1 VKPDVAVLME
11 RVPKPKLE
19 IKDGKFY
26 YALKSLSYRD
36 GDMVYTAFA
45 NGSCSI
51 INLKYFYVGDK

>member
-1 VKPDVAVLME
+1 ME